1 MKPACKE
8 NESSPIIREIC
19 GILYIALGLFVFV
32 SLYWPE
38 AAGQVGEW
46 LISILLG
53 NIIGAGIYILPY
65 FFFLLGLVFMFGKTI
80 TSPRVQ
86 GAGLSLIFIA
96 AITFWD
102 IFTTSQSTSFSLRDI
117 IVGGGF
123 IGRVCNYLLHWFGIA
138 GAYIVLFSVIVIGLM
153 LSSSF
158 SWQRFREHM
167 QEQLQEKRKDDKKSN
182 EKEKPRFKPF
192 IDPSGDEDII
202 KPVKVTT
209 EKTDIRAKGRAK
221 RLEALGNPEKEDS
234 LLTGLDLAQ
243 QVEYPDGYKL
253 PPLSLLEKPVE
264 NTAGS
269 GRSQKDD
276 INTLE
281 STLASFNVEARVVD
295 VSYGP
300 SITRYEL
307 EPGHGVRIN
316 KIANLADDISLS
328 LASSGVRIEAPVP
341 GKSVVGVEIP
351 NKEIQMVTM
360 YEIVTSRQFQQSTDS
375 LLCALGKDVAGK
387 PIMFDLAKMP
397 HVLIAGATGAG
408 KSVCVNSII
417 TSIIMRNR
425 PDEVKFIMI
434 DPKKV
439 ELTLYNGIPH
449 LLTPVVTDPKL
460 AAVTL
465 KTWAIKEMERRYNEF
480 SRIGVKNIA
489 GYNSYIEEIHK
500 TAERGTR
507 KAELKEKAAV
517 SSPSDSSKA
526 ENGSADVSNFKKLPY
541 IVVIIDELADLM
553 MVASN
558 DVESSII
565 RLAQLARATGIHLV
579 IATQRPSVNVIT
591 GLIKANVPSRIAFAV
606 SSQIDARTI
615 LDNMGA
621 EKLLGRGDMLY
632 SPVGMFK
639 PMRLQG
645 VFLSDKELNRII
657 SHVKK
662 QSKPEYNE
670 ELEKIEEIAF
680 EKAKEDNNDQDP
692 LYEEAKQILKE
703 QKKPSISFLQRR
715 LRIGYNRAA
724 RIFEELEE
732 AGEIFR
738 EVEA

>member
-1 MKPACKE
+1 MKPSRREK
-8 NESSPIIREIC
+8 ESSPLVREIS
-19 GILYIALGLFVFV
+19 GILYIAMGLFVFV

-38 AAGQVGEW
+38 TTGLVGEW
-46 LISILLG
+46 LISIILG
-53 NIIGAGIYILPY
+53 NIFGAGIYLLPY
-65 FFFLLGLVFMFGKTI
+65 FFFLLGLVFMFGRTI
-80 TSPRVQ
+80 TSPRMQ
-86 GAGLSLIFIA
+86 GAGLSLIFLA
-96 AITFWD
+96 VITFWD
-102 IFTTSQSTSFSLRDI
+102 IFKFRLFASFSLHDI
-117 IVGGGF
+117 ILGGG
-123 IGRVCNYLLHWFGIA
+123 IVGRVFNYLLHWFGIA
-138 GAYIVLFSVIVIGLM
+138 GAYIVLFSVVVIGLM
-153 LSSSF
+153 LTSSF
-158 SWQRFREHM
+158 SWQRFRENM
-167 QEQLQEKRKDDKKSN
+167 QEQLQVKRKEEKKTPD
-182 EKEKPRFKPF
+182 KEKSRFKAF
-192 IDPSGDEDII
+192 IDPSGDDDAV
-202 KPVKVTT
+202 KPVKVVMKKDGLRET
-209 EKTDIRAKGRAK
+209 GRRK
-221 RLEALGNPEKEDS
+221 RQEVLGKPDKEDS
-234 LLTGLDLAQ
+234 LINGLDLAQ

-253 PPLSLLEKPVE
+253 PPLTLLEKPKE
-264 NTAGS
+264 NSAGS

-281 STLASFNVEARVVD
+281 STLSSFNVEARVVD

-300 SITRYEL
+300 AITRYEL

-351 NKEIQMVTM
+351 NEEIQPVTM
-360 YEIVTSRQFQQSTDS
+360 YETVTSRQFQQSTDN
-375 LLCALGKDVAGK
+375 LLCTLGKDVAGK

-397 HVLIAGATGAG
+397 HVLIAGATGSG
-408 KSVCVNSII
+408 KSVCVNSLI
-417 TSIIMRNR
+417 TSILLRNR

-465 KTWAIKEMERRYNEF
+465 KNWAIKEMERRYNEF
-480 SRIGVKNIA
+480 SRVGVKNIA
-489 GYNSYIEEIHK
+489 GYNKYIEEVQK
-500 TAERGTR
+500 TAERAAR
-507 KAELKEKAAV
+507 KADMQEKDELSPLGGSVKE
-517 SSPSDSSKA
+517 
-526 ENGSADVSNFKKLPY
+526 EDVIDAGNFKKLPY

-591 GLIKANVPSRIAFAV
+591 GLIKANIPSRIAFAV
-606 SSQIDARTI
+606 TSHIDSRTI

-632 SPVGMFK
+632 SPVGVFK

-662 QSKPEYNE
+662 QSKPEYDE
-670 ELEKIEEIAF
+670 ELEKIEETAF
-680 EKAKEDNNDQDP
+680 EKKPEDNNDQDP
-692 LYEEAKQILKE
+692 LYADARQILKE
-703 QKKPSISFLQRR
+703 HKKPSISYLQRR